1 MAQWKLVLPSKMR
14 PRRYS
19 AGKEMFKRESSLQR
33 SQQWDRMK
41 LPPLPERVFS
51 GVMVKKSMTARGI
64 KWTRRYA
71 VLTSEYL
78 AFVKPF
84 DAIAGL
90 QNAADDQMHH
100 KAAPAEDQL
109 RAAWKAYEVS
119 GDGLLQKDELEQA
132 LIDLNLY
139 SSKSDFDNLFTLLDC
154 DSSGALSWDEFKI
167 LAARS
172 AATNQIVDYIPLD
185 EIETIDVE
193 VHPIEST
200 KDDLIKPSSQAKDSA
215 LRYKDAQEPS
225 AQSKT
230 SVFASLLSM
239 VERAVGID
247 FDGDGQVDTK
257 EIPPCDPKSEE
268 VLLLLTTMEN
278 GHNSGKT
285 YVHALPWDQ
294 AQDWV
299 SRLTQAVNLA
309 QAFQH
314 REYMSAIYGHSPLSM
329 LRAKTRFMYD
339 SNAFQITVGIFICLG
354 FLIDIAESQVMAES
368 GGYEDQ
374 VFYTLDCIITG
385 IYTLE
390 LAINFFAHS
399 DNGARAFIARTA
411 NWFDCFIVVCSL
423 TNVILQ
429 STGTELPNAKMLRLL
444 RVGRVVRLFSSL
456 KDLQRVLAAVAS
468 AILPVCNAFLVL
480 VVVSAIYAIIGANW
494 FHNEA
499 PEFFEN
505 FHTALFTMFQVLSGD
520 SWASMIARS
529 LFERMGEAD
538 ATHVKTRP
546 DIAFF
551 FVSYVLLVSMMLLN
565 VVVAVLLGKHALSPS
580 PTARP
585 PWASP
590 APPHCLTH
598 AHTQTSSSRTWGERR
613 RRASGRRCWSETS
626 ASCEVRSTR

>member
-1 MAQWKLVLPSKMR
+1 
-14 PRRYS
+14 
-19 AGKEMFKRESSLQR
+19 MFKRESSLQR

-41 LPPLPERVFS
+41 LPPLDERVFS

-90 QNAADDQMHH
+90 QNAADDEMHR
-100 KAAPAEDQL
+100 KAPAEDQL

-172 AATNQIVDYIPLD
+172 AASNQIVDYIPLD

-200 KDDLIKPSSQAKDSA
+200 KGDLIKPSSQAKDSA
-215 LRYKDAQEPS
+215 LQHKDAKEPS

-230 SVFASLLSM
+230 GCLASLLSM

-257 EIPPCDPKSEE
+257 EIPACNPKSEE

-285 YVHALPWDQ
+285 YVHALPLDQ
-294 AQDWV
+294 AQNWV

-309 QAFQH
+309 QVFQH
-314 REYMSAIYGHSPLSM
+314 REYMSAIYGHSALSM

-368 GGYEDQ
+368 AVWTQPDSLRIQ
-374 VFYTLDCIITG
+374 AAIATTLREETCLKT
-385 IYTLE
+385 
-390 LAINFFAHS
+390 
-399 DNGARAFIARTA
+399 
-411 NWFDCFIVVCSL
+411 C
-423 TNVILQ
+423 
-429 STGTELPNAKMLRLL
+429 M
-444 RVGRVVRLFSSL
+444 RVRMRV
-456 KDLQRVLAAVAS
+456 QM
-468 AILPVCNAFLVL
+468 P
-480 VVVSAIYAIIGANW
+480 
-494 FHNEA
+494 
-499 PEFFEN
+499 
-505 FHTALFTMFQVLSGD
+505 
-520 SWASMIARS
+520 
-529 LFERMGEAD
+529 
-538 ATHVKTRP
+538 
-546 DIAFF
+546 
-551 FVSYVLLVSMMLLN
+551 
-565 VVVAVLLGKHALSPS
+565 
-580 PTARP
+580 
-585 PWASP
+585 
-590 APPHCLTH
+590 
-598 AHTQTSSSRTWGERR
+598 
-613 RRASGRRCWSETS
+613 
-626 ASCEVRSTR
+626 